1 MPYSPAEEEI
11 EMATSIE
18 FKTVGSRARWERIQ
32 VDTDAASYVGKIYI
46 PETRKRLS
54 DLLCDERPFINLTDV
69 SVNESEKLE
78 DYLAINKQFVRTI
91 RILREG
97 DGDVSENR
105 PSPEGPREMTTWA
118 K

>member
-1 MPYSPAEEEI
+1 
-11 EMATSIE
+11 MATMIE
-18 FKTVGSRARWERIQ
+18 QRAVLSRARWERIQ

-54 DLLCDERPFINLTDV
+54 DLLSDERPFINLTEV

-78 DYLAINKQFVRTI
+78 DYLAINKQFVRTV
-91 RILREG
+91 RVLKEN
-97 DGDVSENR
+97 DQDVS
-105 PSPEGPREMTTWA
+105 PKGSSAVVSPWA